1 MPRASSRWLFFAANL
16 LHKKNHVVPCSFC
29 RYRTRSQLNFPR
41 PAVIVKILSMLLANA
56 KANVIKITYE
66 GVLKSAD
73 VVYGDNGNL
82 NTATLFVLPNDSVT
96 KAQVDDPSEAKA
108 VTCSGELF
116 KYTTDNG
123 AKKPLADAEFEVAR
137 DGAKLEF
144 YPSKDYAGVYYL
156 ANEENLN
163 FEHVNKNTAVKT
175 STLVTPADGMIIIRS
190 LAGGSYTVLPKT
202 AASALSCSS
211 RWAHWL

>member
-29 RYRTRSQLNFPR
+29 RHRTRSQLNFPR
-41 PAVIVKILSMLLANA
+41 PAVIVKILSMFLANA

-116 KYTTDNG
+116 KYTTENG

-144 YPSKDYAGVYYL
+144 YCNSCGRHDHHPRPGRRQLYRSAQDRGIGTGAPS
-156 ANEENLN
+156 
-163 FEHVNKNTAVKT
+163 
-175 STLVTPADGMIIIRS
+175 ADGVSRKRS
-190 LAGGSYTVLPKT
+190 
-202 AASALSCSS
+202 
-211 RWAHWL
+211 HEE